1 MNDYM
6 HRCKRIRTDE
16 PMDKTRERIHRYVNR
31 WMKTRQTTDNKS
43 TVDGYRDA
51 YSKKAEEQLMICTAV
66 NRRNK
71 KIQRQIGLAK
81 YTMNKVT

>member
-1 MNDYM
+1 
-6 HRCKRIRTDE
+6 
-16 PMDKTRERIHRYVNR
+16 
-31 WMKTRQTTDNKS
+31 MKTRQTTDNKS